1 MLVEPV
7 FLLCLEASCSLGCG
21 CPLMVPLHLAPKEPE
36 GETALSVL
44 GSGPDMEIWEGGNL
58 EPRLGLEGG
67 GQNGARWPGW
77 VPEGGQGRG
86 QAGGTCEV
94 GMRQAL
100 KPRP

>member
-67 GQNGARWPGW
+67 GSKWSQVARLGSR
-77 VPEGGQGRG
+77 GGTGQGPGRRD
-86 QAGGTCEV
+86 
-94 GMRQAL
+94 M
-100 KPRP
+100 

>member
-67 GQNGARWPGW
+67 GVKMEPGGQVGFQRGDRAGAR
-77 VPEGGQGRG
+77 
-86 QAGGTCEV
+86 QAGHV
-94 GMRQAL
+94 KWA
-100 KPRP
+100 

>member
-21 CPLMVPLHLAPKEPE
+21 CPLMVPLHLVPKEPE

-58 EPRLGLEGG
+58 EPRLGLEVGVKMEPG
-67 GQNGARWPGW
+67 GQVGFQRGT
-77 VPEGGQGRG
+77 GQGPGRRD
-86 QAGGTCEV
+86 
-94 GMRQAL
+94 M
-100 KPRP
+100 